1 MKPKS
6 TPAQAVAAYLSAR
19 EEDMLRFLEALG
31 AMETPSRDREAQHE
45 LFDWL
50 EVRLRQLGM
59 YTLFVPGK
67 ATGGDLYARPKS
79 RARHRPGQLLLGHGD
94 TVWPRS
100 TLKERPIRRSD
111 GRLSGPGIYDMKS
124 GITQLFFALQCL
136 RDLSLE
142 PAVTPLLLVNSD
154 EEIGSRESTPA
165 IRRLARIADRA
176 YVLEPPLGPEG
187 KLKTARKGLGRFTLT
202 VHGRAAHAGLD
213 PEKGV
218 NAIVEMARVVQH
230 LYALNDFDQGITV
243 NVGLIEGG
251 ISPNTVAPISR
262 VVVDVRV
269 PTAGA
274 GSRVEK
280 AIRGLRPSTDAM
292 RLDIEGGFG
301 RPPME
306 PSRRNQALW
315 SQAARTGR
323 ELGLELQQASA
334 GGGSYA
340 NTTSQFTAT
349 LDGLGTPGDGAHAP
363 HDVIRTDLLAERTA
377 LLALLLLLEPIK
389 ENAP

>member
-19 EEDMLRFLEALG
+19 EEDMVRFLEALG

-45 LFDWL
+45 LLDWL
-50 EVRLRQLGM
+50 GVRLRQLGM
-59 YTLFVPGK
+59 FTLFVPGK
-67 ATGGDLYARPKS
+67 STGGYLYARPKS
-79 RARHRPGQLLLGHGD
+79 RPRHRPFQLLLGHGD
-94 TVWPRS
+94 TVWPRA
-100 TLKERPIRRSD
+100 TLQEMPIRRSD
-111 GRLSGPGIYDMKS
+111 GRLSGPGIYDMKA
-124 GITQLFFALQCL
+124 GLTQLFFALQCL
-136 RDLSLE
+136 RDLSLQ
-142 PAVTPLLLVNSD
+142 PAVTPLLLINSD
-154 EEIGSRESTPA
+154 EEIGSRESTAA

-230 LYALNDFDQGITV
+230 LYALNDFDAGVTV

-274 GSRVEK
+274 GSRVEE
-280 AIRGLRPSTDAM
+280 AIRGLRPGTDAM

-315 SQAARTGR
+315 SLAARTGQ

-334 GGGSYA
+334 GGGSDA

-363 HDVIRTDLLAERTA
+363 HEYIRTDLLAERTA
-377 LLALLLLLEPIK
+377 LLALLLLLGPIK